1 MAQTTDMSADTI
13 PPRLTRLAQACAE
26 RLVARQ
32 ETIGVSESS
41 AGGLVAAALLSVP
54 GASAYFIGASVTYSR
69 PAARG
74 LLGVERLPP
83 GVRSSTEPYA
93 AFMAETVR
101 ERLGATWGLCE
112 TGASGPSTNRYGDPT
127 GHTCL
132 AIAGPA
138 TATRT
143 LRTGLG
149 EREPNMIAFAEAALQ
164 LLHDTLA
171 AHDS

>member
-1 MAQTTDMSADTI
+1 MSADTI
-13 PPRLTRLAQACAE
+13 PPSLTRLARTCAE
-26 RLVARQ
+26 RLIARQ
-32 ETIGVSESS
+32 ETIGISESS
-41 AGGLVAAALLSVP
+41 AGGLVAAALLAVP
-54 GASAYFIGASVTYSR
+54 GASAYFLGASVTYAR

-74 LLGVERLPP
+74 FLGIERLPP
-83 GVRSSTEPYA
+83 GVRSSTEAYA

-101 ERLGATWGLCE
+101 LRLGATWGLCE
-112 TGASGPSTNRYGDPT
+112 TGAAGPSTNRYGDPT

-132 AIAGPA
+132 AIAGPVA
-138 TATRT
+138 DTRT

-171 AHDS
+171 AKDS